1 MLGTPR
7 ALLVKPTQLAIAAL
21 LAAGGVAAIPAPA
34 GAVGLQHSTAP
45 ALPAAATG
53 PTDQFVVGFKEKG
66 RPTSAAA
73 GQAATEAAKK
83 LGVTAREVRAT
94 ATGGRIFKTDRALPA
109 AEAANFL
116 ATLRANP
123 DVEYAEPDAIMH
135 AAATDD
141 SGYQWQWGLWEQ
153 AGGIRA
159 PGAWELNR
167 GEGVVV
173 AVVDTGITSHMD
185 LDANVLPGYDM
196 ISDPENARDGGGRDA
211 NPRDEGDWASA
222 DECGPDT
229 VVGPSSWHG
238 THVAGTIAAV
248 ADNGSNVMSGVA
260 PKAKILPVRAL
271 GPCGGYSSD
280 VTDSIVWAAGGTV
293 PGIPVNPNPARV
305 INLSLGGLVQCSTT
319 YQQAINFASGAGA
332 AVVAAAG
339 NSNIPASDVSPANCQ
354 NVIAVAASTR
364 QGARATYSNY
374 GSAIDVAAP
383 GGDMSADGY
392 DGILSTYND
401 GMTTPGSG
409 GYAFLQGTSMAAP
422 YVSGVTALLMAR
434 KGPSYTPEAAEQRL
448 KDTARPLPA
457 GCTGGCG
464 AGLIDA
470 TAAVNFVMEPD
481 PDAVPGVFRS
491 TAPFR
496 ALDTRSGSPV
506 SGDGSVS
513 FQVAGVNGV
522 PANASA
528 VVFNLTVADAKSFG
542 FVTAHASG
550 TPRPNASNLNF
561 SAGQIVANAVTV
573 PLGADGKV
581 SLYNRSSGAAHLLA
595 DVSGYFVPAAP
606 LTAGAFQAVA
616 PQRFLDTRTSV
627 PVGPDSSMS
636 FRVAGLNGIPSNVS
650 AVVFNLTVAQAQSFG
665 FVTAYPSG
673 TARPNASSV
682 NFNGG
687 QIVPN
692 SVTVPVGADGKITLF
707 NRSSA
712 PTHLL
717 ADVSGYYLP
726 GTPSVPGTFQPMAPN
741 RFLDTRNGG
750 GAGVLADSTISFQ
763 VAEANGLPA
772 AVSAVVFNLTVADS
786 QSFGFATAY
795 ASGTARPNA
804 SNVNFSARQIVP
816 NAVTAP
822 VGADGKVTLFN
833 RSSGATHFLADVAGY
848 YLR

>member
-7 ALLVKPTQLAIAAL
+7 ALLAKATKIAVAAVLAT
-21 LAAGGVAAIPAPA
+21 GGVAAVPAQA
-34 GAVGLQHSTAP
+34 DAVGLPPHTAP
-45 ALPAAATG
+45 ALPAAATE
-53 PTDQFVVGFKEKG
+53 PTDQFIVRIKEKAG
-66 RPTSAAA
+66 PASAAA
-73 GQAATEAAKK
+73 GKAVAEAAKK
-83 LGVTAREVRAT
+83 LGVPARDVRAT
-94 ATGGRIFKTDRALPA
+94 ATGARILKTDRALPA
-109 AEAANFL
+109 AEAAAFL
-116 ATLRANP
+116 ATLRADP
-123 DVEYAEPDAIMH
+123 DVEYAEPDTIMH
-135 AAATDD
+135 AAAEPDNG
-141 SGYQWQWGLWEQ
+141 GYPLQWGLWEE

-159 PGAWELNR
+159 PGAWEVNR
-167 GEGVVV
+167 GQGVVV

-196 ISDPENARDGGGRDA
+196 ISNAANARDGGGRDT

-222 DECGPDT
+222 DECGTGT

-248 ADNGSNVMSGVA
+248 ADNGNNVMTGVA
-260 PKAKILPVRAL
+260 PKAKILPLRAL

-280 VTDSIVWAAGGTV
+280 VTDSIIWAAGGTV
-293 PGIPVNPNPARV
+293 PGTPVNTNRARV
-305 INLSLGGLVQCSTT
+305 INLSLGGVVQCSNT
-319 YQQAINFASGAGA
+319 YQQAINFANSAGA
-332 AVVAAAG
+332 AVVVAAG
-339 NSNIPASDVSPANCQ
+339 NSNRPAADLSPANCQ

-364 QGARATYSNY
+364 KGARAPYSNY

-383 GGDMSADGY
+383 GGDMGPDMG

-401 GMTTPGSG
+401 GMTTPEGG
-409 GYAFLQGTSMAAP
+409 GYAYLQGTSMAAP
-422 YVSGVTALLMAR
+422 HVSGVTALLMAQM
-434 KGPSYTPEAAEQRL
+434 GPSYTPAAAEQRL

-457 GCTGGCG
+457 GCIGGCG
-464 AGLIDA
+464 AGLVDA
-470 TAAVNFVMEPD
+470 TAALNFVVEPD
-481 PDAVPGVFRS
+481 PNAVPGVFKS

-506 SGDGSVS
+506 AGDASVS

-542 FVTAHASG
+542 FVTAYPSG
-550 TPRPNASNLNF
+550 TARPNASNVNF

-573 PLGADGKV
+573 PLGADGRV
-581 SLYNRSSGAAHLLA
+581 SLFNRSFGAAHLLA
-595 DVSGYFVPAAP
+595 DVSGYFVPTAP
-606 LTAGAFQAVA
+606 STAGAFMPTA
-616 PQRFLDTRTSV
+616 PERFLDTRAGDA
-627 PVGPDSSMS
+627 VGPDSPVS
-636 FRVAGLNGIPSNVS
+636 FRVAGQKGIPSNVS
-650 AVVFNLTVAQAQSFG
+650 AVVFNLTVAEAQSFG

-673 TARPNASSV
+673 TDRPNASSV
-682 NFNGG
+682 NFTRG

-726 GTPSVPGTFQPMAPN
+726 GTPSVPGTFQPVAPN
-741 RFLDTRNGG
+741 RFLDTRNTP
-750 GAGVLADSTISFQ
+750 GVGADSSVSFQ
-763 VAEANGLPA
+763 AAGAKGIPA
-772 AVSAVVFNLTVADS
+772 AVSAVVFNMTVADA

-795 ASGTARPNA
+795 ASGTGRPNA
-804 SNVNFSARQIVP
+804 SNVNFNAGQIVP
-816 NAVTAP
+816 NSVTVP
-822 VGADGKVTLFN
+822 VGADGKVALFN
-833 RSSGATHFLADVAGY
+833 RSGGATHFLADVAGY